1 MWGKKTFKINVG
13 EKKSILKKLWKT
25 KKKGDLKKIA
35 RKQEKIAGNKKN
47 GGKLK
52 KSV

>member
-1 MWGKKTFKINVG
+1 MWG
-13 EKKSILKKLWKT
+13 KKSILKKLWKT

-52 KSV
+52 KKCIKNGGKQK